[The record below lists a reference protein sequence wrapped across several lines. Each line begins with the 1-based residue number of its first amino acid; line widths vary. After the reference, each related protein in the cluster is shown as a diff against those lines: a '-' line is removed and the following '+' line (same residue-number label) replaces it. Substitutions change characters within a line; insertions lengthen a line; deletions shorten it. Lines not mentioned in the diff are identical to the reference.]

1 MSSDKKQ
8 DVLEKQLKTLGQ
20 KVRIDIL
27 KKLDL
32 CNNPLPYSSLQ
43 KEVLGSN
50 PNAVNF
56 SFHLKA
62 LKNGVLIKS
71 SENGYILSSI
81 GKQILKNIVSIEQI
95 LNEENK
101 AVMIRTSKYSKEPF
115 DSSRIEKYLMKEGQ
129 VDRHLAKQITNEV
142 EHRLSKTNIEYL
154 TAPLMR
160 EYINGILLE
169 MGQEEIRHRLTRL
182 GTPPYEVSRYFNNNR
197 IDPDQ
202 FLSKLGSEVSEQFL
216 LLNLLP
222 KNLADLYLSGEIVL
236 LNLNYWCLRP
246 LSLYIDSNSIISL
259 LSHLKLIDINK
270 LGKLN
275 ESIKL
280 SSNFFRI
287 LGRISPYI
295 SEDILLGNFSDF
307 LFKSINSKENSE
319 DFINYIISE
328 IISKSNR
335 NYDKK
340 SHLSLDFSSLGTL
353 EADDFL
359 KLKTPPIS
367 NFLGKLFNE
376 IDQND
381 SVTCP
386 LIILN
391 PSLML
396 KEKLESEFLRK
407 TLNSSHSADL
417 LFSLN
422 DNPRLLN
429 STLINFKKN
438 NTKEENKTK
447 VVLDK
452 ILLNLHKI
460 GDKSKQNDSLFF
472 ENVQEKLSSVF
483 ELFVHKCDLISRR
496 FKTSKEWNKILSD
509 FIKQESHSWVKD
521 SLKSISFFGLNEA
534 IKVHCGIEIDRIE
547 DSESFAYSL
556 LTFMKDIIN
565 EYNQDN
571 NENYILTQPHNDNYL
586 SNCWGS
592 NMDEVV
598 NGSKKYSISIIRE
611 NSKLSLEKKIQI
623 YRNFES
629 VVDGGSV
636 FTFNG
641 NNISIK
647 ELIAQLSRSKV
658 NTFQFNNC
666 VTKD

>member
-1 MSSDKKQ
+1 MSSDKNQ

-32 CNNPLPYSSLQ
+32 CSNPLPYSSLQ

-62 LKNGVLIKS
+62 LKNSVLIKS

-81 GKQILKNIVSIEQI
+81 GKQILKNVVSIEQI

-115 DSSRIEKYLMKEGQ
+115 DSSKIESYLMKEGQ

-142 EHRLSKTNIEYL
+142 EDRLTKTNIEYL

-169 MGQEEIRHRLTRL
+169 IGQEEIRHRLTRL
-182 GTPPYEVSRYFNNNR
+182 GTPPYEVSRYFDNNR
-197 IDPDQ
+197 IDPEQ
-202 FLSKLGSEVSEQFL
+202 FISKLGSEVSEQFI

-236 LNLNYWCLRP
+236 LNLNYWSLRP
-246 LSLYIDSNSIISL
+246 LSLYLDSNSIVSL
-259 LSHLKLIDINK
+259 LSQRKLIDLNK
-270 LGKLN
+270 LGKLS
-275 ESIKL
+275 ESVKL
-280 SSNFFRI
+280 YSNFFRI

-307 LFKSINSKENSE
+307 IFKSINSKENSE
-319 DFINYIISE
+319 DFINFLISE
-328 IISKSNR
+328 IINNCNR
-335 NYDKK
+335 NYDEK
-340 SHLSLDFSSLGTL
+340 SHLSLEFSSLGTL
-353 EADDFL
+353 EAEDLL

-376 IDQND
+376 VDQND
-381 SVTCP
+381 RLNGP

-396 KEKLESEFLRK
+396 KDKVESNFLRK
-407 TLNSSHSADL
+407 TLNSSHSGDL

-422 DNPRLLN
+422 DNPSLLS
-429 STLINFKKN
+429 STLINLKKN
-438 NTKEENKTK
+438 NTKEENKNK

-460 GDKSKQNDSLFF
+460 ADNSKQNDSLFF
-472 ENVQEKLSSVF
+472 ENIQEKLSSVF
-483 ELFVHKCDLISRR
+483 ELFGHKCDLISRR

-509 FIKQESHSWVKD
+509 FFKQESHSWVND
-521 SLKSISFFGLNEA
+521 SLKSISFFGLSEA
-534 IKVHCGIEIDRIE
+534 IKMHCGIEIDRIE

-565 EYNQDN
+565 EFNQDN
-571 NENYILTQPHNDNYL
+571 NENYILTQPHMGTYL
-586 SNCWGS
+586 SNCWCR
-592 NMDEVV
+592 NMNEVV
-598 NGSKKYSISIIRE
+598 NGPKKYSISIIRE
-611 NSKLSLEKKIQI
+611 KSKLSLEKKIQI
-623 YRNFES
+623 YKNFES
-629 VVDGGSV
+629 IVDGGSV

-641 NNISIK
+641 NNISMK
-647 ELIAQLSRSKV
+647 EIMAQLSRSKI
-658 NTFQFNNC
+658 NMFQFSNC
-666 VTKD
+666 VMKD